1 MSNIAYRP
9 DIDGLRAVAVVPV
22 ILFHA
27 GAQWMPGGFVGVD
40 IFFVISGYLISAI
53 ILREVGQG
61 KFTFGAFYERRLRR
75 IIPALLVMVLTT
87 VTAFQFF
94 ALPDQAVGAA
104 KSGIAALLSV
114 SNIYFW
120 SETGYFATRADFM
133 PLLHTWSLAV
143 EEQFYLL
150 FPPLLLVVTRLR
162 WNVRW
167 TLLVGTLLAFAVSLW
182 LSFNKPSVAYYLL
195 PSRAWELGLGAVLA
209 AGVVP
214 ELRGKLLRE
223 LAPAAGLVAILF
235 SLLWVR
241 SEMPF
246 PGWVALLPCLGT
258 ALIIHAGG
266 RSWLAS
272 RVLSARP
279 VVFVGL
285 LSYSL
290 YLWHWPILAGLKVYT
305 ARAHLDPAWAA
316 AALPVIFCV
325 SWLSW
330 RYVEQPFRSRLAMPW
345 PRMIQILGGGSAA
358 ALAVSAVSIVAMG
371 FPGRLDQPARLA
383 LAAANDIDPLRDPCE
398 DGTRT
403 ATCKFGP
410 PGSKVSYAI
419 VGDSHA
425 AAIRPAVEAS
435 GIMGPAAGTLFWKP
449 TCPLLDGA
457 EIINLA
463 GQAECTDFKN
473 RMWREIESNRDLRT
487 IILVGR
493 WPYQV
498 IGTRP
503 ESGGSNRTWLVDEDT
518 IEPSAEESKRVF
530 VRSLKRTID
539 RLHELNRVVI
549 IIGSVPEA
557 SFDVPH
563 TIAVARQMGRPISM
577 GIDRSA
583 AAKRLSE
590 ADSLL
595 AKVASEHP
603 GTRFLRIWDSFCV
616 KTLCLTER
624 DGVPI
629 YSDENHLSYH
639 GALNVVA
646 PALKLAF
653 ARSESQQPA
662 KAGPGN

>member
-246 PGWVALLPCLGT
+246 PGWVALLPSLGT

-305 ARAHLDPAWAA
+305 ARPHLDPAWAA
-316 AALPVIFCV
+316 AALPVIFFV

-330 RYVEQPFRSRLAMPW
+330 RFVEQPFRSRSAMPW

-358 ALAVSAVSIVAMG
+358 VLAVSAVSIVAMG

-403 ATCKFGP
+403 AACKFGP

-473 RMWREIESNRDLRT
+473 RMWQEIESNRDLRT
-487 IILVGR
+487 IILAGR
-493 WPYQV
+493 WPYMV
-498 IGTRP
+498 TGKRP
-503 ESGGSNRTWLVDEDT
+503 ERDETSRTWLVDGGT
-518 IEPSAEESKRVF
+518 AEPSHEESTRVF
-530 VRSLKRTID
+530 VRSLNRTVD
-539 RLHELNRVVI
+539 RLHKLGRAVI

-557 SFDVPH
+557 NFDVPH
-563 TIAVARQMGRPISM
+563 AVAISLQMSRPVSM

-603 GTRFLRIWDSFCV
+603 GTRFLPIWDSFCA
-616 KTLCLTER
+616 KTLCPTER
-624 DGVPI
+624 DGIPLYI
-629 YSDENHLSYH
+629 DEHHLSYR
-639 GALNVVA
+639 GALHVAA
-646 PALKLAF
+646 PALKLAY
-653 ARSESQQPA
+653 ARSESRQHA
-662 KAGPGN
+662 KAGRGN

>member
-1 MSNIAYRP
+1 M
-9 DIDGLRAVAVVPV
+9 
-22 ILFHA
+22 
-27 GAQWMPGGFVGVD
+27 
-40 IFFVISGYLISAI
+40 
-53 ILREVGQG
+53 
-61 KFTFGAFYERRLRR
+61 
-75 IIPALLVMVLTT
+75 
-87 VTAFQFF
+87 
-94 ALPDQAVGAA
+94 
-104 KSGIAALLSV
+104 
-114 SNIYFW
+114 
-120 SETGYFATRADFM
+120 
-133 PLLHTWSLAV
+133 
-143 EEQFYLL
+143 
-150 FPPLLLVVTRLR
+150 
-162 WNVRW
+162 
-167 TLLVGTLLAFAVSLW
+167 
-182 LSFNKPSVAYYLL
+182 
-195 PSRAWELGLGAVLA
+195 
-209 AGVVP
+209 P
-214 ELRGKLLRE
+214 ELRAKLLRE

-258 ALIIHAGG
+258 AFIIHAGG

-305 ARAHLDPAWAA
+305 ARPHLDPAWAA
-316 AALPVIFCV
+316 AALPVIFFV

-330 RYVEQPFRSRLAMPW
+330 RYVEQPFRSRSAMPW

-403 ATCKFGP
+403 AACKFGP

-473 RMWREIESNRDLRT
+473 RMWQEIESNRDLRT

-653 ARSESQQPA
+653 ARSENQQA
-662 KAGPGN
+662 ARNSIGN